1 MATPFVWVTQMGSAV
16 AGLDLMPA
24 KLAEL
29 LLLVGLAAAIARAA
43 DRRRG
48 VRQLFAGLL
57 RWRLG
62 WRYLVLVVAMPL
74 LTVGSRWRPGR
85 WTSRPTAGSP
95 WP

>member
-1 MATPFVWVTQMGSAV
+1 MGSAL

-29 LLLVGLAAAIARAA
+29 LVLVGLAAAITRAT

-62 WRYLVLVVAMPL
+62 WRYLLLVRRHAAAHRRA
-74 LTVGSRWRPGR
+74 SRWSPGPC
-85 WTSRPTAGSP
+85 TSRPTAGSP
-95 WP
+95 SA

>member
-1 MATPFVWVTQMGSAV
+1 MGSAV

-29 LLLVGLAAAIARAA
+29 LVLVGLAAAITWAT

-62 WRYLVLVVAMPL
+62 WRYLLLVAAMPL
-74 LTVGSRWRPGR
+74 LTVGRRAWPPEPC
-85 WTSRPTAGSP
+85 TVPPTAGSP
-95 WP
+95 SA